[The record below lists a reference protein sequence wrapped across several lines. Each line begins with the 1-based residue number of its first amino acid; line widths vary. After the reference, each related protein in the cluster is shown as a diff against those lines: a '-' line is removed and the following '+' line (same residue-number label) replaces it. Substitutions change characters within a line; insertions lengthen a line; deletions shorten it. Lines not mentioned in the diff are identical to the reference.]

1 MGFRFRKSSAGERPS
16 CLGVTRKAP
25 RATSKSESFDVLR
38 MCLTDLTAASE
49 RPFEAGFATEDS
61 SWTIP
66 YEEQKLSNSSEVRF
80 EAPSVKRVFGDPKK
94 LNQCLR
100 TVMMADEVVEETL

>member
-1 MGFRFRKSSAGERPS
+1 M
-16 CLGVTRKAP
+16 
-25 RATSKSESFDVLR
+25 
-38 MCLTDLTAASE
+38 TDLTAASE
-49 RPFEAGFATEDS
+49 RPLEAGFATEDS

-80 EAPSVKRVFGDPKK
+80 EAPSVRRVFGDPKK

-100 TVMMADEVVEETL
+100 TLMIAVEVVEATLWAKG